1 MSILPLYNATELP
14 LTVCGQTALPGKQL
28 RIPSDRLKRV
38 QRLLDSQALSYAPPR
53 KAVSKTPIPS
63 TGKVESHPAV
73 IEEPARESL
82 HGKTYA
88 ELRALARER
97 GIGAVGVSKAQLVV
111 ALSE

>member
-1 MSILPLYNATELP
+1 
-14 LTVCGQTALPGKQL
+14 
-28 RIPSDRLKRV
+28 
-38 QRLLDSQALSYAPPR
+38 
-53 KAVSKTPIPS
+53 
-63 TGKVESHPAV
+63 VESHPAV